1 MSTIWSVHFQLLLQL
16 SCAFVCCTLCVT
28 DVFVCIG
35 VNSRSLWLW
44 DKFLGGIQ
52 VCDWSFVL
60 WCFHLSWVAV
70 ISMYNHDENPN
81 LLNVMILHSYIHIW
95 KVLMCRVLDPED
107 IWGEDSAEILRQDP
121 ENLKVGCC
129 TNAVYKDRNAQ
140 RHEFLGGFQVCN
152 WWFVVRCTLHTGA
165 HTGLRRTWLAP
176 NPRPTNLPTNPHNT
190 VLLLLLSFKTIVKRG
205 REARSKV
212 GLKPTCLLSLLMY
225 HQPLSDLAMCWT
237 PKVNG
242 KQIFGHC
249 VIFASQL

>member
-1 MSTIWSVHFQLLLQL
+1 MEILIANTASWWYPSQTSSVQYIWRLEHTMSTIWSVHFQLLLQL

-95 KVLMCRVLDPED
+95 LVLMCRVLDPED

-129 TNAVYKDRNAQ
+129 TNAVYKDIGSWEMHRVSVAET
-140 RHEFLGGFQVCN
+140 RVSRWVSGV
-152 WWFVVRCTLHTGA
+152 
-165 HTGLRRTWLAP
+165 
-176 NPRPTNLPTNPHNT
+176 
-190 VLLLLLSFKTIVKRG
+190 
-205 REARSKV
+205 
-212 GLKPTCLLSLLMY
+212 
-225 HQPLSDLAMCWT
+225 
-237 PKVNG
+237 
-242 KQIFGHC
+242 
-249 VIFASQL
+249 